1 MNLRY
6 PLKNII
12 YERLKQ
18 QKNVVDL
25 DLLNELRKEDSNIT
39 MKDLNKALLSLE
51 IMGLVSVRWVRKD
64 ARRVEIIEKAS

>member
-1 MNLRY
+1 MDLRY

-51 IMGLVSVRWVRKD
+51 IMGLVSVRWIRKD

>member
-1 MNLRY
+1 MRY

>member
-1 MNLRY
+1 MDLRY

>member
-18 QKNVVDL
+18 QKNIVDL

-51 IMGLVSVRWVRKD
+51 IMGLVSVRWIRKD